1 MIEPRPGVL
10 EAPRSVHGGPAGA
23 ADEQYPVRID
33 FSVSLN
39 AWGPAPE
46 VRRAVLS
53 TALEQYPDP
62 ASLAPRR
69 VAAQRWGVP
78 PETIAFG
85 AGAAELIHAVC
96 FAFIDPESTVLVPE
110 PTFGEYTRAASLC
123 GARVVHHP
131 AAPPEYALDATS
143 IASAVATHRPRLV
156 FLCAPNNPT
165 GQALSREEVEHV
177 ADGCSAAGA
186 LLVLDQ
192 AYDAFTPEPLGTP
205 ALPGHPAVLH
215 LRSITK
221 DHALAGLRAAFTI
234 GPEPVITALE
244 RVRVPW
250 AASTPA
256 QAAAVAA
263 LGDAAESHLAATLPR
278 LRDERARLQAAFA
291 RAGIQTLP
299 SQTHYFLAE
308 VGDAAALRMRLLRE
322 WAIKVRDC
330 TSFGLLRHIR
340 VAARTPG
347 ENNLLI
353 QAMEATCSALR

>member
-1 MIEPRPGVL
+1 MIRPRSEVL

-23 ADEQYPVRID
+23 EDERHPVRID

-46 VRRAVLS
+46 VRSAVVE
-53 TALEQYPDP
+53 TPFEQYPDP

-69 VAAQRWGVP
+69 TAAQRWGIP

-85 AGAAELIHAVC
+85 AGAAELIYAVC
-96 FAFIDPESTVLVPE
+96 FAFTHPGSNVLVPG
-110 PTFGEYTRAASLC
+110 PTFSEYARAASLC
-123 GARVVHHP
+123 GARVVHHL
-131 AAPPEYALDATS
+131 AAPPAWALDAGS
-143 IASAVATHRPRLV
+143 IASAVAAHQPQLV
-156 FLCAPNNPT
+156 FLCTPNNPT

-177 ADGCSAAGA
+177 ADSCAATGA
-186 LLVLDQ
+186 LLVVDQ
-192 AYDAFTPEPLGTP
+192 AYDAFTPQPLGTP
-205 ALPGHPAVLH
+205 ALSGHPAVLH

-221 DHALAGLRAAFTI
+221 DHALAGLRAAFAI
-234 GPEPVITALE
+234 GPEPVVTALE
-244 RVRVPW
+244 RVRIPW
-250 AASTPA
+250 AASAPA

-278 LRDERARLQAAFA
+278 LRDERVRLQAAFA
-291 RAGIQTLP
+291 RVGIQILP

-308 VGDAAALRMRLLRE
+308 VGDAAAVRMRLLRE
-322 WAIKVRDC
+322 WGIKVRDC
-330 TSFGLLRHIR
+330 TSFGLPRHIR

-353 QAMEATCSALR
+353 QAMEATCSASR